1 MHSIIK
7 SIIKFKNKI
16 NQTKKESNEQIIH
29 SKHQFN
35 YSINNNELQKNNK
48 NNIKT
53 TRKSLINRL
62 HNRQSSNEKSIN
74 QYNNN
79 NNNQLWNDQDDHLNV
94 LDNHQQIN
102 DQLMTS
108 LKLINNLPNYEDLDH
123 DHNDDYQEYK
133 QTIQQINSI
142 LSNSIIINP
151 NYTEEE
157 LNKELEKL
165 LTENFNNNKHLEEDD
180 TEIFME
186 WIN

>member
-7 SIIKFKNKI
+7 SIIKFKSKI
-16 NQTKKESNEQIIH
+16 NQSKKEPNEQIIH
-29 SKHQFN
+29 SKYQFN
-35 YSINNNELQKNNK
+35 YSINNNELQKNKK
-48 NNIKT
+48 NNRKI

-62 HNRQSSNEKSIN
+62 HNKQSSNEKSIN

-79 NNNQLWNDQDDHLNV
+79 QLSNDKDDHLDV

-108 LKLINNLPNYEDLDH
+108 LKLIKSLPNYEDLYH
-123 DHNDDYQEYK
+123 DHNNNDNMNDYQEYK

-142 LSNSIIINP
+142 LSNPIIINP

-165 LTENFNNNKHLEEDD
+165 LRTV
-180 TEIFME
+180 
-186 WIN
+186 